1 VLFPVNFS
9 ESNNFIPLPTV
20 DSAVEM
26 QYPIRTILF
35 CFLFLACET
44 DHSRQLFAPLKEL
57 SVKRTIESNFQNE
70 NDRKNARQIANSAE
84 RFFNQTLTAPAFN
97 GGMLVTYKGQIIF
110 ERYRGREHLN
120 AGPLM
125 DSSSALHL
133 ASVSKTLTGMAI
145 LKLRDEG
152 KLLLDDPVRK
162 HLPEFPLQDVT
173 IRHLLNHRS
182 GLPNYV
188 HFMTNIGWDNQVPVY
203 NKDILMTIRDHR
215 NKLNIAR
222 PDRGFSYS
230 NTNYALLA
238 LIVEHVSGL
247 DFPSYMDQVFFKPLG
262 MNNTYV
268 FSKANASTYIPSFD
282 ARGRREPEMF
292 LDWVYGD
299 KNIYST
305 PRDLFKWDQAL
316 YGEKLFSEKTLG
328 EAYQGYSFERQGT
341 RNYGL
346 GWRLIDHGAGRKII
360 YHNGW
365 WHGNNTVFSRFTN
378 DTASVIVLGNRYNRL
393 IYDVKKIYPQFPGYG
408 YMPDDQE

>member
-1 VLFPVNFS
+1 
-9 ESNNFIPLPTV
+9 
-20 DSAVEM
+20 
-26 QYPIRTILF
+26 
-35 CFLFLACET
+35 
-44 DHSRQLFAPLKEL
+44 
-57 SVKRTIESNFQNE
+57 
-70 NDRKNARQIANSAE
+70 
-84 RFFNQTLTAPAFN
+84 
-97 GGMLVTYKGQIIF
+97 
-110 ERYRGREHLN
+110 
-120 AGPLM
+120 
-125 DSSSALHL
+125 
-133 ASVSKTLTGMAI
+133 MA
-145 LKLRDEG
+145 
-152 KLLLDDPVRK
+152 
-162 HLPEFPLQDVT
+162 
-173 IRHLLNHRS
+173 
-182 GLPNYV
+182 
-188 HFMTNIGWDNQVPVY
+188 NIGWNKQVPVY
-203 NKDILMTIRDHR
+203 NKDILMAIRDHR

-238 LIVEHVSGL
+238 LIVEHLSGL